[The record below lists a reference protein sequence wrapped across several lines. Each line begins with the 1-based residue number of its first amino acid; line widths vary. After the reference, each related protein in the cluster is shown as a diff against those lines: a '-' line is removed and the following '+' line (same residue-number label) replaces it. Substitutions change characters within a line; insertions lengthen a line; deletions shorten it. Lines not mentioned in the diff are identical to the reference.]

1 MSSLNGGII
10 SVYEPIR
17 EPPFW
22 LREGAAVFYLLMV
35 SDSLV
40 VLMWLDMKH
49 VRASHPFILVVL
61 TACYESVSAAHRYHQ
76 AKASG
81 QGQGGQSKSSSAHS
95 SRSTSPGPHWR
106 NDGIAPYKPPDRR
119 SMEPPSAPCAP
130 SSSTRTGRS
139 LNTSAHAE
147 PDSATARTLLPR
159 PPRDRSEPRHF
170 NPLR

>member
-1 MSSLNGGII
+1 MTFNLCDCTGCLTILMG
-10 SVYEPIR
+10 SVLKSR
-17 EPPFW
+17 
-22 LREGAAVFYLLMV
+22 
-35 SDSLV
+35 S
-40 VLMWLDMKH
+40 
-49 VRASHPFILVVL
+49 
-61 TACYESVSAAHRYHQ
+61 ESVSPAHRYHQ

-119 SMEPPSAPCAP
+119 SLEPPSAPC

-139 LNTSAHAE
+139 QNPSVPAE
-147 PDSATARTLLPR
+147 LDSGAGRTLLPR